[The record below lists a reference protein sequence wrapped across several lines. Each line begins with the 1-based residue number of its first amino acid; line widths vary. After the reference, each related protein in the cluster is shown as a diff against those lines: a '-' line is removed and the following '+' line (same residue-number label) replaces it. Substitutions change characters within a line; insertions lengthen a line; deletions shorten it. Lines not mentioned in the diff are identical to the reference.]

1 MCLCSKKSL
10 HPHDK
15 NQIIGCLQ
23 DLKDILKESDKQFTE
38 NSIKECLKLNSLNNS
53 LEYVPYV
60 DKNKIDGNIKV
71 IDKLIKAL
79 SDA

>member
-1 MCLCSKKSL
+1 
-10 HPHDK
+10 
-15 NQIIGCLQ
+15 
-23 DLKDILKESDKQFTE
+23 LKESDKQFTE